1 MNRSNGIAYPTN
13 GSSALEAQATVL
25 SVHNGYRRS
34 QNRRRSQDIEPEVLT
49 FGQKVKAIAVI
60 ACVIAALAATL
71 IFSDEA
77 AARTYDVMFDG
88 IAKQTITVHTG
99 DSLWTIAED
108 HAPEGA
114 SVPDVV
120 RWIEQANNLDS
131 ALIVSGQALIVPAE

>member
-1 MNRSNGIAYPTN
+1 
-13 GSSALEAQATVL
+13 
-25 SVHNGYRRS
+25 
-34 QNRRRSQDIEPEVLT
+34 
-49 FGQKVKAIAVI
+49 
-60 ACVIAALAATL
+60 
-71 IFSDEA
+71 
-77 AARTYDVMFDG
+77 
-88 IAKQTITVHTG
+88 VHTG